1 MTGLLCLM
9 VVFTGFP
16 QENDTNY
23 RFMSTCLYD
32 GDWVE
37 TEDTWYGLFQT
48 DSMFELRKVE
58 LQLSRSTAP
67 LLEGDRPHPFKVE
80 LVGEP
85 DWPLIIL
92 SSSEKEF
99 IEGPVHTAFRNYQ
112 SLVPDTSIILEAP
125 GILETLL
132 YTTEEGLFLSNG
144 EVCQALSDTYPGEEF
159 GGQNLGILWA
169 GDLDRD
175 GRVDLIIDDIDD
187 GYYCYRLH
195 LFLSAEA
202 GPDSILE
209 MVASFGD
216 VYY

>member
-9 VVFTGFP
+9 VLFTGFP
-16 QENDTNY
+16 QESDAEY
-23 RFMSTCLYD
+23 RFMSTCLLD

-48 DSMFELRKVE
+48 DSTFELRKVE

-67 LLEGDRPHPFKVE
+67 LWEGERPHPIKVE
-80 LVGEP
+80 LVGES

-99 IEGPVHTAFRNYQ
+99 VEGPINTAFRNYQ

-125 GILETLL
+125 GIQETLL
-132 YTTEEGLFLSNG
+132 FTTEEGLFLSNG
-144 EVCQALSDTYPGEEF
+144 EVFQSLSDTYPGEEYS
-159 GGQNLGILWA
+159 GQHMGVVWA

-175 GRVDLIIDDIDD
+175 G
-187 GYYCYRLH
+187 
-195 LFLSAEA
+195 E
-202 GPDSILE
+202 SI
-209 MVASFGD
+209 
-216 VYY
+216 